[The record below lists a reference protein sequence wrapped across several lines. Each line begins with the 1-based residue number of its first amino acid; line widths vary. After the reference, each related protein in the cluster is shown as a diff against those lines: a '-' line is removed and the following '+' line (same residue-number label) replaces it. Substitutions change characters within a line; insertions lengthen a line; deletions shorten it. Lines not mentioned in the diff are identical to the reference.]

1 MNNKLDIVP
10 QQEYFK
16 GYRIAKFKYKIL
28 NEEQNLTIIKHY
40 LQAYP
45 LAN

>member
-1 MNNKLDIVP
+1 MNDKDGIVTYP
-10 QQEYFK
+10 EYFK

-28 NEEQNLTIIKHY
+28 TEYQQLTLILHY
-40 LQAYP
+40 LETYP